1 MVQGTLQKD
10 IEPHRLTEPVFI
22 SDAMVTAQRRL
33 CALLGHVEASMVPCS
48 APLERR
54 TVAADPVVADVE
66 AVKRAVEHCNADH
79 ADAVLEMS
87 RAFTGLSGIQKA
99 VMLSIDQY
107 GFDVLCETQA
117 GPVQSREDVFSVAS
131 ERMEEEEQAHHRS
144 EDRTATWQGAAHR
157 KVEPFSSGF

>member
-1 MVQGTLQKD
+1 MA
-10 IEPHRLTEPVFI
+10 
-22 SDAMVTAQRRL
+22 SAWRRL
-33 CALLGHVEASMVPCS
+33 CALLGHVEASLVPRS
-48 APLERR
+48 APLEWG
-54 TVAADPVVADVE
+54 TVAADPVVADIE

-117 GPVQSREDVFSVAS
+117 GPMRSRVLFQKAINSAS
-131 ERMEEEEQAHHRS
+131 LLREIMMETTLLAR
-144 EDRTATWQGAAHR
+144 DKLAAQ
-157 KVEPFSSGF
+157 K